1 MWRGLHFAGWQA
13 LTPAICGAMIIFAQS
28 STCAVR
34 RARSTSGAHDALFHP
49 LFEDSYLEP
58 LEAFDGRTLYDQLNH
73 IEPAVEGVFE
83 FHVTL
88 MGQDP
93 DIARAHL
100 NLLLTNLAA
109 ASRSVFNMNEAGQI
123 CPIEVC

>member
-1 MWRGLHFAGWQA
+1 MAGA
-13 LTPAICGAMIIFAQS
+13 AFCKLAGFD
-28 STCAVR
+28 TCDLR
-34 RARSTSGAHDALFHP
+34 RNDNFRPIEYVRSTSDAHDALFHP

-73 IEPAVEGVFE
+73 IEPTVEGVFE

-109 ASRSVFNMNEAGQI
+109 VNR
-123 CPIEVC
+123 